1 MHIVTTPHVPGHV
14 CYASSGLV
22 HATSILAT
30 DAVNDAFAAMKNFFG
45 GKIGNYEALI
55 HKGRA
60 QALEAIQEQAF
71 KMGANAIVG
80 VSFDIEMMSMAKG
93 GFLSVSVVGTA
104 VLCKPEES
112 DPVL

>member
-1 MHIVTTPHVPGHV
+1 MHIVTTPHVPGHI
-14 CYASSGLV
+14 CYAPAGLV

-60 QALEAIQEQAF
+60 QALEAIREQAIQL
-71 KMGANAIVG
+71 GANAIVG
-80 VSFDIEMMSMAKG
+80 VSFDIEMMALAKG

-104 VLCKPEES
+104 VLCQPEEKTS
-112 DPVL
+112 VL